1 MRISDWSSDVC
12 SSDLC
17 ADRADPA
24 GWGAAFA
31 GHRQRHAGR
40 GDRHWPATMVS
51 GTVAVDR
58 RPRAGNVGRAARCAI
73 RRSVCPAR
81 EAPSIP
87 GRGGMMGLAEYRRTQ
102 AQLADYLPWAGL
114 VAPGVVLDT
123 GHGQTPGGE
132 KG

>member
-1 MRISDWSSDVC
+1 
-12 SSDLC
+12 
-17 ADRADPA
+17 
-24 GWGAAFA
+24 
-31 GHRQRHAGR
+31 
-40 GDRHWPATMVS
+40 MVS
-51 GTVAVDR
+51 GTVVVDR

-114 VAPGVVLDT
+114 VAPGVVLDKDGAFQRT
-123 GHGQTPGGE
+123 ARFRGPDLDSAPGAELVAGAGRLHNE
-132 KG
+132 RGRASGGDSVGKDM